1 MLRSVGPYKV
11 AMSLCADF
19 GIIEADRQ
27 GSRDFFTFFKF
38 LFEFEF
44 LEFFFEFEFF
54 YLRYRWRR
62 AGLRRWSR
70 SGRCRRIWP
79 NSRRRW
85 RRLGGRR
92 RRGDP
97 RPRRPR
103 TTPGWIADRTRWRRW
118 RWCERWHCWTQMIGR
133 QLVSVVLATVW
144 CIMQRFT
151 SSGSIW
157 FDFLKKWRFTKNWK
171 SFKILFGKT

>member
-62 AGLRRWSR
+62 AGLRR
-70 SGRCRRIWP
+70 
-79 NSRRRW
+79 
-85 RRLGGRR
+85 
-92 RRGDP
+92 
-97 RPRRPR
+97 
-103 TTPGWIADRTRWRRW
+103 
-118 RWCERWHCWTQMIGR
+118 
-133 QLVSVVLATVW
+133 
-144 CIMQRFT
+144 
-151 SSGSIW
+151 
-157 FDFLKKWRFTKNWK
+157 
-171 SFKILFGKT
+171 